1 MSDTKPAAE
10 SSPADPNAVGVTI
23 NGRAITARKGELVI
37 AAAQRYDIYI
47 PRFCYHE
54 RMNPVGMCRMCLVD
68 IDTGRGPMLQPSC
81 MVTVT
86 PEMKVET
93 ESAAAKQAQEGV
105 IELLLANHPLDC
117 PVCDKG
123 GECPLQDQA
132 YSHGPGES
140 RFVEEKRHFAKPIP
154 ISDLVLLDRER
165 CILCDRCT
173 RFADEVA
180 GDALIHFTQR
190 GNETQIMTFP
200 DLPFSSY
207 FSGNTVQICP
217 VGALTA
223 TPYRFKARPWD
234 LAESETTCTTCS
246 VGCRM
251 AVQSSRDRL
260 VRHVGVDLG
269 LGGAQESRLGGA
281 QESRLGGAQ
290 ESRRGDDG
298 AQEDTS
304 VNWGWLCDR
313 GRFNFEA
320 VNSIERLTAPLVRGE
335 SQGLGGAQGSRL
347 GGAQGSR
354 LAETSWAV
362 ALGAVARALRTT
374 TDAGRSNRIAILGG
388 ARGTNEDA
396 FAWAQLADAIG
407 IEHRDAQL
415 GDGLPAELLD
425 LPRATIDA
433 AAAAPSVILLGP
445 DLKEELPVLYLRL
458 RDSVVRK
465 RSRLVEL
472 APLDTGLTGLAW
484 RTIRIESGAAA
495 AAATALGD
503 PLVVDQ
509 LRSGPVVIVAGR
521 ANLAESTES
530 AAATLRAVC
539 EAVAAVQPDVSVL
552 PALRRGNV
560 VGALQLGLRP
570 RPGGLD
576 AAGILTAAA
585 AGEIDILVLLGADPL
600 TDFPDAERARRAFD
614 NSKVVVALDSFLTA
628 SAASADVVLP
638 ASMFAEKAGTTTNL
652 EGRVTTVAQRVT
664 PAGTSR
670 ADWMIAAE
678 LADLLGLNDLTMTLR
693 DVESVTEAIA
703 TTVPTYTNAT
713 RAALTD
719 GGVLAVNVPAA
730 AGTSA
735 LSGVAAGERN
745 SYDYRLVLARRLY
758 DRATMTLMSPSLTGL
773 GGDGDAHVNPA
784 DADKIGAPEDGTVQL
799 IGARGSVRL
808 ALRRDPTV
816 PRGTVFVPFNR
827 GSDIDSIVDATSG
840 ATDVRIEVIE

>member
-1 MSDTKPAAE
+1 M
-10 SSPADPNAVGVTI
+10 TI

-37 AAAQRYDIYI
+37 AAAQRHDIYI
-47 PRFCYHE
+47 PRFCWHE
-54 RMNPVGMCRMCLVD
+54 RMSPVGMCRMCLVD

-81 MVTVT
+81 MVTVA
-86 PEMKVET
+86 PDMKVET
-93 ESAAAKQAQEGV
+93 ESPAAKLAQEGV

-140 RFVEEKRHFAKPIP
+140 RYVEEKRHFEKPIP

-190 GNETQIMTFP
+190 GNETQVMTFP

-251 AVQSSRDRL
+251 TVQSSRDNL
-260 VRHVGVDLG
+260 VRHLGVDND
-269 LGGAQESRLGGA
+269 AVS
-281 QESRLGGAQ
+281 
-290 ESRRGDDG
+290 
-298 AQEDTS
+298 
-304 VNWGWLCDR
+304 WGWLCDR

-320 VNSIERLTAPLVRGE
+320 VNSTERVDRAAR
-335 SQGLGGAQGSRL
+335 SQRRSGPGGAQESR
-347 GGAQGSR
+347 SFS
-354 LAETSWAV
+354 ETSWTVALAAV
-362 ALGAVARALRTT
+362 AKALRTT
-374 TDAGRSNRIAILGG
+374 IDAGRAKRIALLGG

-425 LPRATIDA
+425 LPRATIDST
-433 AAAAPSVILLGP
+433 AAAPTVILLGP
-445 DLKEELPVLYLRL
+445 DLKEELPVLHLRL
-458 RDSVVRK
+458 RDSAVRK
-465 RSRLVEL
+465 QSRLIEL
-472 APLDTGLTGLAW
+472 GPVATGLTQLAW
-484 RTIRIESGAAA
+484 RSLRIESGGAAA
-495 AAATALGD
+495 AAAALSD

-509 LRSGPVVIVAGR
+509 LRLGPVVIVAGR
-521 ANLAESTES
+521 ANLAESTQS
-530 AAATLRAVC
+530 AAATVRAVYD
-539 EAVAAVQPDVSVL
+539 AVAAVQPDVTVL

-576 AAGILTAAA
+576 AAGILAAA
-585 AGEIDILVLLGADPL
+585 AGGEIDILVLLGADPL
-600 TDFPDAERARRAFD
+600 ADFPDAELAKQAIDRAG
-614 NSKVVVALDSFLTA
+614 VVVALDAFLTE
-628 SAASADVVLP
+628 SAALADVVLP
-638 ASMFAEKAGTTTNL
+638 ASMFAEKSGTTTNL
-652 EGRVTTVAQRVT
+652 EGRVTTVAERVT

-670 ADWMIAAE
+670 ADWMVAAE
-678 LADLLGLNDLTMTLR
+678 LADLLRFDDLANDAVDDRLDHRRHQRARARLR
-693 DVESVTEAIA
+693 RGDTF
-703 TTVPTYTNAT
+703 
-713 RAALTD
+713 
-719 GGVLAVNVPAA
+719 
-730 AGTSA
+730 
-735 LSGVAAGERN
+735 GVAGQPRGRPRRHRRGRRRQRGARWHGGRRPQQL
-745 SYDYRLVLARRLY
+745 RLPGRPRPPPVRPGDDDGDVTVARPARR
-758 DRATMTLMSPSLTGL
+758 
-773 GGDGDAHVNPA
+773 
-784 DADKIGAPEDGTVQL
+784 
-799 IGARGSVRL
+799 
-808 ALRRDPTV
+808 RR
-816 PRGTVFVPFNR
+816 
-827 GSDIDSIVDATSG
+827 
-840 ATDVRIEVIE
+840 